1 MVLACTVWL
10 TDSGLMMF
18 ANNPSSEVSEKAIV
32 NIRGYINN
40 QDKMLS
46 SQASDSM
53 KVSKN
58 ATQGD
63 M

>member
-1 MVLACTVWL
+1 
-10 TDSGLMMF
+10 MF
-18 ANNPSSEVSEKAIV
+18 TNNPSSEVSEKAIV

-63 M
+63 MWTTYKRIKMDVNS